1 MITTII
7 IADSLVNVMSSTSS
21 RAAIVV
27 TPELLLEHCAQ
38 LCQPLLLLLK
48 LSLKLSELLQLGLW
62 LPHRWW
68 HGYACG
74 VHGVGRGAFTLIF
87 IVGSF
92 VVLPIS
98 VGRGAFTLIFIV
110 GSFVVLPIAHEA
122 FSRQV
127 VTLIVRVKTLMQV
140 VVAAKELAPSP

>member
-27 TPELLLEHCAQ
+27 TPELLLEHYAQ
-38 LCQPLLLLLK
+38 LCQPLLLLLE
-48 LSLKLSELLQLGLW
+48 LSLKRSELLQLGLW

-68 HGYACG
+68 HDYACG
-74 VHGVGRGAFTLIF
+74 VHY
-87 IVGSF
+87 
-92 VVLPIS
+92 

-122 FSRQV
+122 FSR
-127 VTLIVRVKTLMQV
+127 
-140 VVAAKELAPSP
+140 